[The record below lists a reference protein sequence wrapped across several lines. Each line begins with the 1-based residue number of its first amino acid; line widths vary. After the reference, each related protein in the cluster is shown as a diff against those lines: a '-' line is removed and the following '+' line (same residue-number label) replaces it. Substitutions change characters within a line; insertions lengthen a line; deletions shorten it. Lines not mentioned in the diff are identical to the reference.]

1 MLLLDVNVVLAV
13 QRADHPH
20 HERARAWFQ
29 AMLAGEERFTVPAPV
44 WGSFLRLT
52 TSRRIFEVPSP
63 RGEAF
68 AFAEA
73 TCAQPLH
80 LAVAPGPRHLAL
92 LRELCEEGDAV
103 GDLIPDAA
111 IAAIAAEHNCEVVT
125 FDRDFARFPSVRV
138 RRP

>member
-1 MLLLDVNVVLAV
+1 VLLLDVNVVLAV
-13 QRADHPH
+13 QRADHPN
-20 HERARAWFQ
+20 HERARGWFDE
-29 AMLAGEERFTVPAPV
+29 MLAGEERFTVPASV

-63 RGEAF
+63 RGDAF

-73 TCAQPLH
+73 VCAQPLH

-92 LRELCEEGDAV
+92 LRELCEEGDAT
-103 GDLIPDAA
+103 GDLIPDAV